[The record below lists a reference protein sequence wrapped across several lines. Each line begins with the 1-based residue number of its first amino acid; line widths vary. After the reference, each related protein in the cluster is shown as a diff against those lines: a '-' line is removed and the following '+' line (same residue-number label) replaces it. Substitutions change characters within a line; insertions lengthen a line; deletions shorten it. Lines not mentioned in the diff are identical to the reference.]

1 MQVFTAPFN
10 TSIYMYS
17 VSHTGQAIHYNTIF
31 IVMEIILKGQQVILL
46 RYVFYLGFKSLLLH
60 MK

>member
-1 MQVFTAPFN
+1 
-10 TSIYMYS
+10 MYS